1 MAFTNLQPSETAF
14 LQLDIDRHCLE
25 CLLDYV
31 YTREC
36 QLTLET
42 VNQMID
48 AAKFYQMT
56 DLFHYCCEYLIEN
69 LNDENIF
76 SLYDFAKLH
85 FNSKLFNITY
95 EYIM

>member
-1 MAFTNLQPSETAF
+1 MAFTNLQSEPAF
-14 LQLDIDRHCLE
+14 LQLDIDRHSLE
-25 CLLDYV
+25 SLLDYV

-42 VNQMID
+42 VSEIID
-48 AAKFYQMT
+48 AAKSCQMT
-56 DLFHYCCEYLIEN
+56 DFFQYCCEYLIEN

-76 SLYDFAKLH
+76 SLYYFAKLH
-85 FNSKLFNITY
+85 SNSKLFNITY